1 MPTIINSIEQLMQF
15 LNDKGVLEI
24 AQRRKDQKFKEFQ
37 NVIIDPSLLNRAQEQ
52 IQNEIKKAL
61 NINNDLIKSSLSKIN
76 AVTCLSSVGIILEA
90 VNLCA
95 TCAGFIIMFEKLKK
109 ISGKVDAL
117 VNTVKSSNQIQTNFE
132 LNKILSEHANM
143 LDSRKTKNDYSE
155 EKMRI
160 LVDDE
165 FNVLKMLIDTFLLE
179 TTNER
184 NNLVLSIYS
193 LASMLT
199 VSIMYFDELYYY
211 NNKDRISNG
220 EYWHSSHNRWMSELD
235 RLSSAKF
242 ISKIQ
247 DFGFLELNLS
257 TFENDEY
264 YICLLNQAR
273 DFIQEI
279 NDNQSLI
286 QAFDSDMDFKNYNE
300 ITNQTL
306 KEEINEAFK
315 EANVHFEN
323 NEIADILNDA
333 FKKVGIS

>member
-199 VSIMYFDELYYY
+199 VSSMYFDDLYYY

-220 EYWHSSHNRWMSELD
+220 EYWHSSHNCWMSELD
-235 RLSSAKF
+235 RLSSAEF

>member
-220 EYWHSSHNRWMSELD
+220 EYWHSSHNCWMSELD
-235 RLSSAKF
+235 RLSSAEF

>member
-24 AQRRKDQKFKEFQ
+24 AQRRKDQKFKKFQ
-37 NVIIDPSLLNRAQEQ
+37 NVIIDPSLLKRAQEQ
-52 IQNEIKKAL
+52 IQSEIKKAL

-306 KEEINEAFK
+306 KDEINEAFK
-315 EANVHFEN
+315 EANIHFEN

>member
-235 RLSSAKF
+235 RLSSAAF

-247 DFGFLELNLS
+247 DFGFFELNLS
-257 TFENDEY
+257 TFEIDEY

>member
-235 RLSSAKF
+235 RLSSAEF

-264 YICLLNQAR
+264 YNCLLNQAR